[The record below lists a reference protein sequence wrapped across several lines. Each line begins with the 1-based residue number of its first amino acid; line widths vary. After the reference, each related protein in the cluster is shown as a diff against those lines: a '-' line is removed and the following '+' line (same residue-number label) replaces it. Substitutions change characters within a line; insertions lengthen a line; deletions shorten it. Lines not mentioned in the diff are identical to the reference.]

1 MGAAPLGQWLLG
13 GVQGGRP
20 ERDPT
25 VQVVDV
31 DDELQQAAA
40 VVGHGRLSLLR
51 SRTTWWAWSSVRAM
65 APHPLTTG
73 PS

>member
-1 MGAAPLGQWLLG
+1 MGRLRSEWLFG
-13 GVQGGRP
+13 GVEGGRP

-31 DDELQQAAA
+31 DDELEDAAA
-40 VVGHGRLSLLR
+40 VVGHGRLSLMR
-51 SRTTWWAWSSVRAM
+51 PSTTWWAWSSVRAI